1 MNNIAHLNAVRAFE
15 VSARHLS
22 FSLAAK
28 ELNVTPAAI
37 GQQVRLLEQWLGVSL
52 FIRAS
57 SGTSRL
63 TLTAQAK
70 MALPEISLGL
80 EHISQGLALLQKPII
95 NNAITVS
102 VSPAFAAKWLLMQID
117 DFQLKHPDYDLRL
130 NTNSRSVDYFAEDID
145 IGVRYGKGN
154 WPGLSQAL
162 LMDEDIF
169 PVCSPDLLKQGLAL
183 PTDLA
188 DYPLLHDHSMPVSSG
203 FPTWSSWLAVQGV
216 DNVDTNK
223 GLKINNSAS
232 VIQAAVAGQGIALG
246 RSVLV
251 RDDLTCGRLV
261 KPFPALDSS
270 TELAYYI
277 VWRPEHDALAKVQA
291 FKTWLLETVEAQAV
305 NNN

>member
-1 MNNIAHLNAVRAFE
+1 MKNIAHLNAVRAFE
-15 VSARHLS
+15 TSARHLS

-37 GQQVRLLEQWLGVSL
+37 GQQVRLLETWLDTTL

-57 SGTSRL
+57 SGVSRL

-70 MALPEISLGL
+70 TALPEICLGL

-95 NNAITVS
+95 NNALTVS
-102 VSPAFAAKWLLMQID
+102 ISPAFAAKWLLLRID
-117 DFQLKHPDYDLRL
+117 DFQLKYPDYDLRL

-154 WPGLSQAL
+154 WPGLSQIL

-169 PVCSPDLLKQGLAL
+169 PVCSPDLIKQGLKL
-183 PTDLA
+183 PTDLTSF
-188 DYPLLHDHSMPVSSG
+188 PLLHDQSMSLSSG
-203 FPTWSSWLAVQGV
+203 FPTWSSWLEVQEIY
-216 DNVDTNK
+216 NVDTNK

-232 VIQAAVAGQGIALG
+232 VVQAAVAGQGVALG

-251 RDDLTCGRLV
+251 KDDLACGRLV
-261 KPFPALDSS
+261 KPFPSLISS
-270 TELAYYI
+270 TDLAYYI
-277 VWRPEHDALAKVQA
+277 VWRPEHDSLEKVQA
-291 FKTWLLETVEAQAV
+291 FKAWLLAQLLP
-305 NNN
+305 